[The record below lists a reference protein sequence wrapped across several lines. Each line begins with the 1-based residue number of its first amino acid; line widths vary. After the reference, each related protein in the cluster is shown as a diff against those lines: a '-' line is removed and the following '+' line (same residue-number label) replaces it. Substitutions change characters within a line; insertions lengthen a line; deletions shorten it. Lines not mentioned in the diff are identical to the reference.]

1 MTGTDGAGGTAGRET
16 GGRADGEAGRE
27 DRGYRVE
34 RDSMG
39 EVRVPAG
46 AKWRAQTQ
54 RAVANFPIS
63 GQPLERAHIAALAR
77 IKAAAAVVN
86 ARLGVLD
93 EEVAAAIAG
102 AAGEVADGR
111 WDDQFPVDVFQTGS
125 GTSSNMNMNEVLA
138 TLAEERLGR
147 PVHPNDQVNASQSS
161 NDVFPSSIHIAA
173 TGAVTGE
180 LIPALEH
187 LAAALERKSA
197 EFATVVKSGRTHLMD
212 ATPVTLG
219 QEFGGYAAQVRYGA
233 ERLRSALP
241 RLAELPLGGTA
252 VGTGINTPPGF
263 SAAVITEVAAATGLP
278 LTEARDH
285 FEAQGARDGL
295 VETSGQLRTIAV
307 SLTKIANDLR
317 WMASGPRTGLA
328 EIVLPDLQPGSSIMP
343 GKVNPVV
350 PEAVLMV
357 AAQVTGNDTTVAV
370 AGAAGNFELNVMLPV
385 MARNL
390 LESVRLLTAAARLLA
405 DRTVDGIT
413 ANTERA
419 REYAESS
426 PSVVT
431 PLNRYLGYEEAARI
445 AKKSLA
451 ERKTIRQVVL
461 ESGHVERGAL
471 TLEQLD
477 EALDVLRMTR
487 P

>member
-1 MTGTDGAGGTAGRET
+1 MDDVTT
-16 GGRADGEAGRE
+16 GGKHRIEH
-27 DRGYRVE
+27 
-34 RDSMG
+34 DSMG
-39 EVRVPAG
+39 EVKVPAD

-54 RAVANFPIS
+54 RAVENFPIS
-63 GQPLERAHIAALAR
+63 GQRLERSHIEALAR
-77 IKAAAAVVN
+77 IKGAAAKVN
-86 ARLGVLD
+86 AELKVLD
-93 EEVAAAIAG
+93 PEIARAIQDAAAEVA
-102 AAGEVADGR
+102 EGR
-111 WDDQFPVDVFQTGS
+111 WDAHFPIDVFQTGS
-125 GTSSNMNMNEVLA
+125 GTSSNMNTNEVLA
-138 TLAEERLGR
+138 TLATERLGR
-147 PVHPNDQVNASQSS
+147 DVHPNDHVNASQSS

-180 LIPALEH
+180 LIPALDH

-219 QEFGGYAAQVRYGA
+219 QEFGGYAAQIRYGI
-233 ERLRSALP
+233 ERLYASLP

-263 SAAVITEVAAATGLP
+263 SAAVIAEVARVTGLP

-295 VETSGQLRTIAV
+295 VETSGQLRTVAV

-328 EIVLPDLQPGSSIMP
+328 EISLPDLQPGSSIMP
-343 GKVNPVV
+343 GKVNPVI

-357 AAQVTGNDTTVAV
+357 AAQVTGNDATVAA

-385 MARNL
+385 IAKNL
-390 LESVRLLTAAARLLA
+390 LESVRLLANVSRLLA

-413 ANTERA
+413 ANVERA

-431 PLNRYLGYEEAARI
+431 PLNKYIGYEEAAKV

-451 ERKTIRQVVL
+451 QRKTIREVVL
-461 ESGHVERGAL
+461 ASGYVERGDL
-471 TLEQLD
+471 TVEQLD

>member
-1 MTGTDGAGGTAGRET
+1 MTDGTKN
-16 GGRADGEAGRE
+16 E
-27 DRGYRVE
+27 DGYRIE
-34 RDSMG
+34 HDSMG
-39 EVRVPAG
+39 EVRVPAH

-54 RAVANFPIS
+54 RAVQNFPVS
-63 GQPLERAHIAALAR
+63 GQRLERAHIEALAR
-77 IKAAAAVVN
+77 IKAAAAKVN
-86 ARLGVLD
+86 AELGVID
-93 EEVAAAIAG
+93 PDRAEAIAAAAAEVA
-102 AAGEVADGR
+102 EGR

-125 GTSSNMNMNEVLA
+125 GTSSNMNTNEVLA
-138 TLAEERLGR
+138 TLAGERLPADR
-147 PVHPNDQVNASQSS
+147 AVHPNDHVNASQSS

-173 TGAVTGE
+173 TAAVTRD
-180 LIPALEH
+180 LIPALGH
-187 LAAALERKSA
+187 LAASLERKSA
-197 EFATVVKSGRTHLMD
+197 EFASVVKSGRTHLMD

-219 QEFGGYAAQVRYGA
+219 QEFGGYAAQVRYGI
-233 ERLRSALP
+233 ERLRASLP

-263 SAAVITEVAAATGLP
+263 SAAVIAELARATGLP
-278 LTEARDH
+278 FTEARDH

-328 EIVLPDLQPGSSIMP
+328 EIELPDLQPGSSIMP
-343 GKVNPVV
+343 GKVNPVI

-385 MARNL
+385 MAKNL
-390 LESVRLLTAAARLLA
+390 LESVRLLANASRLLA
-405 DRTVDGIT
+405 DRTVDGVT
-413 ANTERA
+413 ANAERA

-431 PLNRYLGYEEAARI
+431 PLNKYIGYEEAAKV
-445 AKKSLA
+445 AKRSLA
-451 ERKTIRQVVL
+451 ERKTIREVVL
-461 ESGHVERGAL
+461 ESGYVDRGAL

>member
-1 MTGTDGAGGTAGRET
+1 MNDTDQ
-16 GGRADGEAGRE
+16 ADG
-27 DRGYRVE
+27 YRIE
-34 RDSMG
+34 HDSMG
-39 EVRVPAG
+39 EVRVPAH

-54 RAVANFPIS
+54 RAVENFPVS
-63 GQPLERAHIAALAR
+63 GQRLERAHIEALAR
-77 IKAAAAVVN
+77 IKAAAAQVN
-86 ARLGVLD
+86 VELGVID
-93 EEVAAAIAG
+93 RDRAEAIAAAAEEVA
-102 AAGEVADGR
+102 EGR
-111 WDDQFPVDVFQTGS
+111 WDEHFPVDVFQTGS
-125 GTSSNMNMNEVLA
+125 GTSSNMNTNEVIA
-138 TLAEERLGR
+138 TLATERLPEGR
-147 PVHPNDQVNASQSS
+147 EVHPNDHVNASQSS

-173 TGAVTGE
+173 TGAV
-180 LIPALEH
+180 LRDLVPALDH
-187 LAAALERKSA
+187 LAASLERKSA
-197 EFATVVKSGRTHLMD
+197 EFASVVKSGRTHLMD

-219 QEFGGYAAQVRYGA
+219 QEFGGYAAQIRYGV
-233 ERLRSALP
+233 ERLRSVLP

-252 VGTGINTPPGF
+252 VGTGINTPAGF
-263 SAAVITEVAAATGLP
+263 SAAVITEVARATGLP

-285 FEAQGARDGL
+285 FEAQGARDAL

-328 EIVLPDLQPGSSIMP
+328 EINLPDLQPGSSIMP
-343 GKVNPVV
+343 GKVNPVI

-385 MARNL
+385 MAKNL
-390 LESVRLLTAAARLLA
+390 LESVRLLANASRLLA

-413 ANTERA
+413 ANAERA

-431 PLNRYLGYEEAARI
+431 PLNKYIGYEEAAKV

-451 ERKTIRQVVL
+451 ERKTIREVVL
-461 ESGHVERGAL
+461 ESGYVERGDL
-471 TLEQLD
+471 TVEQLD

>member
-1 MTGTDGAGGTAGRET
+1 MFGDMSENAE
-16 GGRADGEAGRE
+16 
-27 DRGYRVE
+27 YRIE

-39 EVRVPAG
+39 EVQVPAH

-54 RAVANFPIS
+54 RAVGNFPLS
-63 GQPLERAHIAALAR
+63 GRRLERAHIEALAH
-77 IKAAAAVVN
+77 IKAAAATVN
-86 ARLGVLD
+86 ADLGVLD
-93 EEVAAAIAG
+93 AGVADAIRAAAE
-102 AAGEVADGR
+102 EVADGR
-111 WDDQFPVDVFQTGS
+111 WDDHFPVDVFQTGS
-125 GTSSNMNMNEVLA
+125 GTSSNMNMNEVVA
-138 TLAEERLGR
+138 TLATERLPGDAT
-147 PVHPNDQVNASQSS
+147 VHPNDHVNASQSS
-161 NDVFPSSIHIAA
+161 NDVFPSSLHIAA
-173 TGAVTGE
+173 TAAVTRD
-180 LIPALEH
+180 LVPALEH
-187 LAAALERKSA
+187 LAAALSRKGE
-197 EFATVVKSGRTHLMD
+197 EFAEVVKSGRTHLMD

-219 QEFGGYAAQVRYGA
+219 QEFDGYAAQMRHGV
-233 ERLRSALP
+233 ERLHASLP

-263 SAAVITEVAAATGLP
+263 SAAVIAEVARITGLP

-307 SLTKIANDLR
+307 GLTKICNDLR

-328 EIVLPDLQPGSSIMP
+328 EIALPDLQPGSSIMP
-343 GKVNPVV
+343 GKVNPVI

-357 AAQVTGNDTTVAV
+357 CAQVTGNDATVAT

-390 LESVRLLTAAARLLA
+390 LESVRLLSRAARLLA

-419 REYAESS
+419 RLYAESS

-431 PLNRYLGYEEAARI
+431 PLNRYIGYENAAAV
-445 AKKSLA
+445 AKRALA
-451 ERKTIRQVVL
+451 EEKTIREAVL
-461 ESGHVERGAL
+461 EAGYVDRGEL
-471 TLEQLD
+471 TLAQLD

>member
-1 MTGTDGAGGTAGRET
+1 MTEHQQ
-16 GGRADGEAGRE
+16 ADA
-27 DRGYRVE
+27 YRIE
-34 RDSMG
+34 HDSMG
-39 EVRVPAG
+39 DVRVPLH

-54 RAVANFPIS
+54 RAVENFPIS
-63 GQPLERAHIAALAR
+63 GQRLERAHIEALAR
-77 IKAAAAVVN
+77 IKAAAAEVN
-86 ARLGVLD
+86 ARLGVVD
-93 EEVAAAIAG
+93 QDVADAIRSAAA
-102 AAGEVADGR
+102 EVADGR
-111 WDDQFPVDVFQTGS
+111 WDDHFPVDVFQTGS
-125 GTSSNMNMNEVLA
+125 GTSSNMNTNEVIA
-138 TLAEERLGR
+138 TLATERLGR
-147 PVHPNDQVNASQSS
+147 EVHPNDHVNASQSS

-173 TGAVTGE
+173 TAAVTGE

-187 LAAALERKSA
+187 LAAALERKAA
-197 EFATVVKSGRTHLMD
+197 EFALVVKAGRTHLMD

-219 QEFGGYAAQVRYGA
+219 QEFGGYAAQVRYGV
-233 ERLRSALP
+233 ERLRAALP

-263 SAAVITEVAAATGLP
+263 SASVIARVAAATGLP
-278 LTEARDH
+278 LTEARNH
-285 FEAQGARDGL
+285 FEAQGARDAL
-295 VETSGQLRTIAV
+295 VETSGMLRTVAV
-307 SLTKIANDLR
+307 SLTKISNDLR

-328 EIVLPDLQPGSSIMP
+328 EINLPDLQPGSSIMP

-357 AAQVTGNDTTVAV
+357 AAQVMGNDATVAV

-390 LESVRLLTAAARLLA
+390 LESIRLLGSASRLLA

-413 ANTERA
+413 ANEARA

-431 PLNRYLGYEEAARI
+431 PLNRYIGYEEAAKV
-445 AKKSLA
+445 AKRSLA
-451 ERKTIRQVVL
+451 ERKTIREVVL
-461 ESGHVERGAL
+461 ESGYVDRGAL

-477 EALDVLRMTR
+477 AALDVLGMTH